1 MAKSDWL
8 NHVTKTYKM
17 LKQSNPQAKLKDAM
31 RAASKTFKKVSST
44 MNSFVPKKGRKTSR
58 HFKGHRKGKK
68 FRRTG
73 RSRRY
78 RGGNNE
84 NSEQNQNQNQSEN
97 QNQNQ
102 EE

>member
-31 RAASKTFKKVSST
+31 RAASKTFKKVSSAIDV
-44 MNSFVPKKGRKTSR
+44 FVPKKGRRTKR
-58 HFKGHRKGKK
+58 HFKGHKKGKK
-68 FRRTG
+68 
-73 RSRRY
+73 SRKY

-84 NSEQNQNQNQSEN
+84 NSDQNQNQNQ

-102 EE
+102 QNQNSEE